1 MKKVIF
7 VYSYIQ
13 IKGGSGMGTT
23 NGSIF
28 DMIARADFSSETDF
42 KNVLRKKLFESGSN
56 KKAGILQFQR
66 LSDMELDMVSAAG
79 DPSFLRQKEQKK
91 NSEKNQ

>member
-1 MKKVIF
+1 M
-7 VYSYIQ
+7 S
-13 IKGGSGMGTT
+13 ST

-28 DMIARADFSSETDF
+28 DKIAHADFSSETDF
-42 KNVLRKKLFESGSN
+42 KNVLRKRLFESGAA

-66 LSDMELDMVSAAG
+66 LSDMELGMVSAAG
-79 DPSFLRQKEQKK
+79 DPNLLRQKEQKK